1 MSSDQRTRPDA
12 EPDPSGSTGSDGSS
26 GIRWYKMSPQEAVDR
41 DVHYAPIA
49 ITGLEHHPR
58 HIPKMQFD
66 ELCEDHGIPVLA
78 NAIRIVRLWNLG
90 QRVPIYKMAK
100 QYGTDVLG

>member
-1 MSSDQRTRPDA
+1 
-12 EPDPSGSTGSDGSS
+12 
-26 GIRWYKMSPQEAVDR
+26 MSPMEMVAR
-41 DVHYAPIA
+41 DVRYGPIA

-78 NAIRIVRLWNLG
+78 NATRIVRLWNLG
-90 QRVPIYKMAK
+90 QLVPTY
-100 QYGTDVLG
+100 QLHRLVPRRGSGTR